1 MRHLSI
7 LNSRISLAIL
17 VLAQLPL
24 SACSPP
30 PTAPEQLKIVR
41 TRIAGVGE
49 DASIRR
55 YSGEVRGRYETALAF
70 RVPGKI
76 VRRLVDAG
84 AIVKAGQPLAQIDAA
99 DAALQSIQ
107 AEAQRAQAEA
117 DVKRY
122 RELRAKNFI
131 SQSALDAHETAYKAA
146 AAQAGLAKNQSAY
159 TTLSVDHAGAIGAVL
174 AEAGQVVAAGQ
185 PVFRLVPD
193 GDREITLSL
202 PESEV
207 AAFKVGDE
215 AQVKLWATNAEP
227 LQGVLREIA
236 AAADPATRTYA
247 ARLSLPK
254 ADPRLSV
261 GLTATVTFSRKS
273 DDNGFVIPLSAIF
286 QKDNKPAVWVVGAD
300 NAAALRPVTVQR
312 YTDTGAVIGGGLQ
325 VGERYVEAGVHKL
338 VAGEKLRIAEAPTPP
353 AAVATK

>member
-1 MRHLSI
+1 MMR
-7 LNSRISLAIL
+7 
-17 VLAQLPL
+17 LPL
-24 SACSPP
+24 TLAGMLMVLTLIVLPACSPP
-30 PTAPEQLKIVR
+30 PAAPAQLKIVR
-41 TRIAGVGE
+41 TRIAGAGE
-49 DASIRR
+49 DASVRR

-99 DAALQSIQ
+99 DATLQATL

-122 RELRAKNFI
+122 RELRAKSFI
-131 SQSALDAHETAYKAA
+131 SQSALDAHETTYKAA

-159 TTLSVDHAGAIGAVL
+159 TMLSADRDGAIGAVL

-193 GDREITLSL
+193 GDREVTLSL

-207 AAFKVGDE
+207 ADFKVGDE
-215 AQVKLWATNAEP
+215 AQVRLWATDAEP
-227 LQGVLREIA
+227 LQGTLREIA

-254 ADPRLSV
+254 GDPRLSV
-261 GLTATVTFSRKS
+261 GLTATVIFSRKR
-273 DDNGFVIPLSAIF
+273 DGGGFVIPLSAIF

-300 NAAALRPVTVQR
+300 SAASLRPVTVQR
-312 YTDTGAVIGGGLQ
+312 YTDTGAVISGGLQ

-338 VAGEKLRIAEAPTPP
+338 VAGEKLRLVEAPP
-353 AAVATK
+353 AAVAAK

>member
-1 MRHLSI
+1 MRHLSVT
-7 LNSRISLAIL
+7 NSR
-17 VLAQLPL
+17 VLAVLLALSPLLL

-30 PTAPEQLKIVR
+30 PVAPAQLKVVR
-41 TRIAGVGE
+41 TRIAGAGE
-49 DASIRR
+49 DASVRR

-99 DAALQSIQ
+99 DASLQSIQ

-131 SQSALDAHETAYKAA
+131 SQSALDAHETAYKTTV
-146 AAQAGLAKNQSAY
+146 AQAGLAKNQSAY
-159 TTLSVDHAGAIGAVL
+159 TTLSADHAGAIGAVL
-174 AEAGQVVAAGQ
+174 AEAGQVIAAGQ

-193 GDREITLSL
+193 GDREVTLSL

-207 AAFKVGDE
+207 VTFKVGDK
-215 AQVKLWATNAEP
+215 AQVKLWATDAEP
-227 LQGVLREIA
+227 LHGILREIA

-247 ARLSLPK
+247 ARLSLPR

-261 GLTATVTFSRKS
+261 GLTATVTFSRKNDGS
-273 DDNGFVIPLSAIF
+273 GFVIPLSAIF
-286 QKDNKPAVWVVGAD
+286 QKDNKPAVWIVGAD
-300 NAAALRPVTVQR
+300 STASLRPVTVQR
-312 YTDTGAVIGGGLQ
+312 YTDTGAIIDSGLQ
-325 VGERYVEAGVHKL
+325 LGERYVEAGVHKL
-338 VAGEKLRIAEAPTPP
+338 VAGEKLRLTEAPP
-353 AAVATK
+353 ATVAAK